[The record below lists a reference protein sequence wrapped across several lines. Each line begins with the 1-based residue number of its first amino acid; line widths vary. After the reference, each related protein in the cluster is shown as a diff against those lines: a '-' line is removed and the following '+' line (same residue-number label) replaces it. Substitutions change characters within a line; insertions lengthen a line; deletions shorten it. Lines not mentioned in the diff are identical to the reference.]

1 MMAKAGELKRA
12 AQQLGVTSATLR
24 QHGWKT
30 ASPERVQAAK
40 EEPPEWLTE
49 ARKRRRQKQAKQ
61 RALRERKTTA
71 KRLGIQVRAVE
82 DRDIKPGDVDDL
94 LATRPSW
101 LVREQEQRQAQIE
114 REAKERLRR
123 ELTDALAGSV
133 HEVWFQE
140 LKRATT
146 DAEVDAIDA
155 RWAPEVDRAKLE
167 ARGLVD
173 ELTPEQV
180 RGRIDRE
187 AEAAHAA
194 GVVRATQLARRA
206 PELGGDGG

>member
-1 MMAKAGELKRA
+1 MAKAGELKRA

-49 ARKRRRQKQAKQ
+49 ARKRRRQKQAKR

-140 LKRATT
+140 LRYATS
-146 DAEVDAIDA
+146 DAEAAATDA
-155 RWAPEVDRAKLE
+155 RWAPEVEQAKRE
-167 ARGLVD
+167 ARHLVEEMSPD
-173 ELTPEQV
+173 QV
-180 RGRIDRE
+180 RARVGRE
-187 AEAAHAA
+187 QAAAHDAA
-194 GVVRATQLARRA
+194 VYRATQLARRA
-206 PELGGDGG
+206 FGGGHG